1 MTDVPK
7 FGFLC
12 VGKNPLDLSV
22 SVHASHKLAP
32 LLRLAG
38 FMPGGCY
45 TEIIDINNVNLSFER
60 AAKTLKHLCLSN
72 ELVITV
78 GNTGFSEYDIIPDIT
93 DVICKRKASYF
104 TNILCGSSYL
114 PYQSDSTIIE
124 HHLAGTYRLYPDR
137 ENASYEQCLQ
147 NSSAKSSG
155 AFSSKLSSVLSRL
168 SEKITRPSD
177 KINLDSP
184 LYSGPAVNTKRSCN
198 GSNNYD
204 SDYPTFDKEK
214 TKTLRLHPSRACAG
228 ISDKSL
234 ILNFPSDPVSACNTA
249 QAIMSALW
257 VCVYNISGKSASQTF
272 NYEKMLKSLPEF
284 QEIINKKDIV
294 NI

>member
-22 SVHASHKLAP
+22 SVHTSHKLAS

-104 TNILCGSSYL
+104 TNILCGSSAL
-114 PYQSDSTIIE
+114 PCKKDSLITE
-124 HHLAGTYRLYPDR
+124 PSHSATSRLYPDR

-147 NSSAKSSG
+147 NSSAKSS
-155 AFSSKLSSVLSRL
+155 ATFSSRVSSALSRL
-168 SEKITRPSD
+168 SEKITKPSN

-184 LYSGPAVNTKRSCN
+184 LYSCPAVNTSKNCDEKNTHYS
-198 GSNNYD
+198 GH
-204 SDYPTFDKEK
+204 PPFDKEK
-214 TKTLRLHPSRACAG
+214 SQTLRLHPSRACAG
-228 ISDKSL
+228 ISNKSL
-234 ILNFPSDPVSACNTA
+234 ILNFPSDPVSAYDTA
-249 QAIMSALW
+249 QAVMSALW
-257 VCVYNISGKSASQTF
+257 VCVYNISGKSASLAF

-294 NI
+294 NT